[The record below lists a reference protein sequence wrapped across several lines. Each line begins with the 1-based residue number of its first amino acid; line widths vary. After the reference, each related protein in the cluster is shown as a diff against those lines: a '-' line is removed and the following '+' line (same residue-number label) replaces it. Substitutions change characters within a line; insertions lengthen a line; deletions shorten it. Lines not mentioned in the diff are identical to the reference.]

1 MAALTGPGGNAS
13 VPQKNAQRE
22 AVLTSPLCNP
32 PLSRGKREAC
42 GQVPEPEHGLEGVPR
57 PKAAV
62 QKEGE
67 MKRFV
72 TFVAVVALLAGAALA
87 AAAPR
92 SYLIVA
98 RGQGQG
104 SADLNDVVAYAG
116 GTITAKIPEIGVVV
130 ASSENPD
137 FLTLVVKDA
146 RVQQAAEDIEVQW
159 INNERAV
166 EASESDLQVTGV
178 NSEPYWGYQ
187 WNIRQI
193 HADLTAAAG
202 DMGWGVKRAR
212 VAVLDV
218 GIWKDHPDIKPNLN
232 WGLST
237 SFVPGEGV
245 VPTVAGFNHGTH
257 VAGII
262 AAAINGK
269 GVQGVAPLA
278 EIVAV
283 KVLSQSGSGAFS
295 WVIQGIMYASGPTVQ
310 ADVINMSLGATFD
323 RINAGGGG
331 AGPLIAALNRA
342 INHATA
348 AGTLCVSAGGNEG
361 VNLNSRIWSIP
372 AQSGNGMAVAATGP
386 YGGTNFDRPASYTN
400 YGQSVVNVAAPGGD
414 FADAAYYPYDMVLSP
429 GSATGYYFAAGTSMA
444 APHVS
449 GVAALIV
456 GKYGKMKPAQL
467 QAIIQNSADDI
478 LKPGA
483 DPYSGKGRINALRA
497 VQ

>member
-1 MAALTGPGGNAS
+1 MKRLTTVAAVIAALLMGVTLAS
-13 VPQKNAQRE
+13 
-22 AVLTSPLCNP
+22 
-32 PLSRGKREAC
+32 
-42 GQVPEPEHGLEGVPR
+42 
-57 PKAAV
+57 
-62 QKEGE
+62 
-67 MKRFV
+67 
-72 TFVAVVALLAGAALA
+72 
-87 AAAPR
+87 AAPA

-98 RGQGQG
+98 KGQGPG
-104 SADLNDVVAYAG
+104 SADLDDAVAYAG
-116 GTITAKIPEIGVVV
+116 GTIIARIPDIGVVV

-137 FLTLVVKDA
+137 FLILIGKDA
-146 RVQQAAEDIEVQW
+146 RVQEAAEDIEVQW

-166 EASESDLQVTGV
+166 EASESDLQASGV

-193 HADLTAAAG
+193 HADQTAAAG

-212 VAVLDV
+212 VAVVDS
-218 GIWKDHPDIKPNLN
+218 GIWKDHPDISPNLN

-262 AAAINGK
+262 AAPINNR

-283 KVLSQSGSGAFS
+283 KVLSQAGSGAFS
-295 WVIQGIMYASGPTVQ
+295 WVIQGIMYASGPNVR

-331 AGPLIAALNRA
+331 AGPLISALNRA
-342 INHATA
+342 IDHATA
-348 AGTLCVSAGGNEG
+348 AGTLCVSAAGNEG
-361 VNLNSRIWSIP
+361 VNLNSRLWSIP

-386 YGGTNFDRPASYTN
+386 YGLANFDRPASYTN
-400 YGQSVVNVAAPGGD
+400 YGQSVINVAAPGGD
-414 FADAAYYPYDMVLSP
+414 FASAAYYPYDMVLSP
-429 GSATGYYFAAGTSMA
+429 GSVTGYYFAAGTSMA

-456 GKYGKMKPAQL
+456 GKYGKMSPSQL
-467 QAIIQNSADDI
+467 KTRIQQTADDI

-483 DPYSGKGRINALRA
+483 DPYSGKGRINALGA

>member
-1 MAALTGPGGNAS
+1 
-13 VPQKNAQRE
+13 
-22 AVLTSPLCNP
+22 
-32 PLSRGKREAC
+32 
-42 GQVPEPEHGLEGVPR
+42 
-57 PKAAV
+57 
-62 QKEGE
+62 

-72 TFVAVVALLAGAALA
+72 NFVAMVALLAGAAVA

-104 SADLNDVVAYAG
+104 SADLENAVAYAG

-130 ASSENPD
+130 ASSENAG
-137 FLTLVVKDA
+137 FLTVVVKDA

-166 EASESDLQVTGV
+166 AASESDLQVTGV

-193 HADLTAAAG
+193 HADQTALNG
-202 DMGWGVKRAR
+202 DMGWGVVRAR
-212 VAVLDV
+212 VAVLDA

-232 WGLST
+232 WSLST

-262 AAAINGK
+262 AAPINNK

-278 EIVAV
+278 EIVAI
-283 KVLSQSGSGAFS
+283 KVLRESGSGSFS
-295 WVIQGIMYASGPTVQ
+295 WLIQGLVYAASIQ
-310 ADVINMSLGATFD
+310 ADVANMSLGATFD

-331 AGPLIAALNRA
+331 SGPLIAALNRA

-348 AGTLCVSAGGNEG
+348 AGTLCVSAAGNEG
-361 VNLNSRIWSIP
+361 VNLNSRLWSIP

-386 YGGTNFDRPASYTN
+386 CNGTDFDQPASYTN
-400 YGQSVVNVAAPGGD
+400 YGQSVVNVTAPGGD
-414 FADAAYYPYDMVLSP
+414 FVCAGYPYDMVISP

-467 QAIIQNSADDI
+467 EAIIQRTADDI

-483 DPYSGKGRINALRA
+483 DPYSGKGRINAFTAL
-497 VQ
+497 Q

>member
-1 MAALTGPGGNAS
+1 MRRILAVMVFVS
-13 VPQKNAQRE
+13 V
-22 AVLTSPLCNP
+22 L
-32 PLSRGKREAC
+32 
-42 GQVPEPEHGLEGVPR
+42 
-57 PKAAV
+57 
-62 QKEGE
+62 
-67 MKRFV
+67 F
-72 TFVAVVALLAGAALA
+72 AGAALA
-87 AAAPR
+87 SGAPTN
-92 SYLIVA
+92 YLIVA
-98 RGQGQG
+98 KGHGQG
-104 SADLNDVVAYAG
+104 SADLDNLVARAG
-116 GTITAKIPEIGVVV
+116 GVITAKIPEIGVVLV
-130 ASSENPD
+130 SSFNPN
-137 FLTLVVKDA
+137 FLAVVTADL

-159 INNERAV
+159 IPREKVV
-166 EASESDLQVTGV
+166 EVSESDLQITGV

-193 HADLTAAAG
+193 HADQTAANG
-202 DMGWGVKRAR
+202 DQGWGVLRAR
-212 VAVLDV
+212 VAVLDT

-232 WGLST
+232 WILST

-245 VPTVAGFNHGTH
+245 VPTAAGFNHGTH

-262 AAAINGK
+262 AAPINDK

-283 KVLSQSGSGAFS
+283 KVLRQTGSGAFS
-295 WVIQGIMYASGPTVQ
+295 WVILGIMYASSPEVQ

-342 INHATA
+342 INYATA
-348 AGTLCVSAGGNEG
+348 AGVLCVSAAGNES

-386 YGGTNFDRPASYTN
+386 CGQANFDQPASYTN
-400 YGQSVVNVAAPGGD
+400 YGQSVISVAAPGGGTCITSD
-414 FADAAYYPYDMVLSP
+414 FVLSP
-429 GSATGYYFAAGTSMA
+429 AGRTSSGAWQYFFAAGTSMA

-456 GKYGKMKPAQL
+456 GKYGKMSPARLKALIEQ
-467 QAIIQNSADDI
+467 SADDI

-483 DPYSGKGRINALRA
+483 DPYSGKGRINAQEA
-497 VQ
+497 VR